1 MPSTPWN
8 TTCTRSDPFAPA
20 LWAKKRTQGS
30 RRLTGSGELAADAP
44 GPSWSACVPGPETYH
59 GSFAATIEA
68 LPFSVHAVEPFS
80 KPRFGKAQYAS
91 GSLHGLNGY
100 DFAPHEGR
108 REPRVRRQPPARG
121 ARSSHDRREADP

>member
-1 MPSTPWN
+1 MLSRPVRLPSSPWN
-8 TTCTRSDPFAPA
+8 TTCACRGPFALT
-20 LWAKKRTQGS
+20 LWAKKRTHGGT
-30 RRLTGSGELAADAP
+30 RLTGKGELVADAP
-44 GPSWSACVPGPETYH
+44 GPSRSACVPGPDTYH

-100 DFAPHEGR
+100 DCAPHEG
-108 REPRVRRQPPARG
+108 
-121 ARSSHDRREADP
+121 